1 VTATLPINRRQVIA
15 AMLGLTCPRV
25 WAATP
30 AARQLT
36 VFAAASLTEVLQ
48 EIAEAYRAKTGVATR
63 FSFGA
68 SSALAKQI
76 EAGAPADAFVS
87 ADVEWMDY
95 LANHGSVDLKTR
107 RNVAGNELVLIA
119 PAGSGVKLAITKD
132 FPLASALGKGRL
144 AIADPA
150 SVPAGRYA
158 RAALT
163 ALGVWAQV
171 EPHLAPAEN
180 VRAALALVSRGEAP
194 LGIVYRT
201 DAAVDPKVK
210 VVAAFPA
217 DSYPPIVYPAA
228 KLANG
233 AAEAAGFVEFL
244 GGPEAQALFHKRGF
258 TSPEK

>member
-1 VTATLPINRRQVIA
+1 MNRRQAIA
-15 AMLGLTCPRV
+15 ALLVLAGPRV
-25 WAATP
+25 WAAEP
-30 AARQLT
+30 ATRRLT

-48 EIAEAYRAKTGVATR
+48 EIAESYRAKTGIVTR
-63 FSFGA
+63 FSFAA

-95 LANHGSVDLKTR
+95 LANHGSIDLKTR
-107 RNVAGNELVLIA
+107 RNVAGNEVVLIA
-119 PAGSGVKLAITKD
+119 PAGSDVKLAIAKD
-132 FPLASALGKGRL
+132 FPLAKALGKGRL

-158 RAALT
+158 KTALT
-163 ALGVWAQV
+163 ALGVWAQA

-180 VRAALALVSRGEAP
+180 VRAALALVSRGESP

-217 DSYPPIVYPAA
+217 DSYPPIDYPAA
-228 KLANG
+228 KIANG
-233 AAEAAGFVEFL
+233 AQEAAAFVAFL
-244 GGPEAQALFHKRGF
+244 ASADAQAVFAKYGF
-258 TSPEK
+258 TAPPPT

>member
-1 VTATLPINRRQVIA
+1 MTATLRINRRQAIA
-15 AMLGLTCPRV
+15 ALLALTCPRA
-25 WAATP
+25 WAGDP

-48 EIAEAYRAKTGVATR
+48 EVAEAYRAKTGVAAR

-68 SSALAKQI
+68 SSALAKQV

-95 LANHGSVDLKTR
+95 LANHGNVDLKTR

-119 PAGSGVKLAITKD
+119 PAGSGVKLAITKN
-132 FPLASALGKGRL
+132 FSLASALGNGRL

-158 RAALT
+158 RTALT

-217 DSYPPIVYPAA
+217 DSYPPIVYPAT

-244 GGPEAQALFHKRGF
+244 ASPEAQALFRNRGF
-258 TSPEK
+258 TSPGK

>member
-1 VTATLPINRRQVIA
+1 
-15 AMLGLTCPRV
+15 
-25 WAATP
+25 
-30 AARQLT
+30 LT

-95 LANHGSVDLKTR
+95 LASHGSVDLKTR

-119 PAGSGVKLAITKD
+119 PAGSGVTLAITKG

-150 SVPAGRYA
+150 YVPAGRYA
-158 RAALT
+158 RSALT
-163 ALGVWAQV
+163 ALGVWAQA

-201 DAAVDPKVK
+201 DAAVDPKVR

-244 GGPEAQALFHKRGF
+244 ASPEAQALFRKRGF
-258 TSPEK
+258 TSPGK